1 MKRAPGEREDQ
12 HYRLLGPLSRSEP
25 RAEVWNAHSV
35 REFLQHPNSIP
46 SGPLGLWIQQH
57 GGLARVQQY
66 LREIKLGARQK
77 CLLDAHLDHPDASV
91 DIYCSASG
99 LAKSAFHTQRNA
111 LAEMLANHL
120 NGWHVDETK
129 VLDEQAL
136 IYGNPPAA
144 PELVIGRDHDLRR
157 LKSLIGIANPAS
169 AHSSIQRLTILW
181 GWPGVGKTTLAAVL
195 AHDADI
201 RVAFPDGVLWL
212 SVGQSPNIF
221 AKLSIWARPLGIE
234 AANAQTVDELKGLL
248 RARLRGKRM
257 LFVIDDIWEARD
269 VFNFRLGES
278 QCAMLVTTRV
288 QEVVFH
294 LEPPPHNARI
304 YPLSVLDGDR
314 GVEILFRLAPTVV
327 ATYPDKSRELV
338 GALEGLPLALR
349 VAGLLLNAEAKIGLD
364 MFGLLGDLINGVKI
378 MDAPVPPELATLMEE
393 VPSTV
398 AALLQRSLTYL
409 PPRTQACFARLGALA
424 PEPATFA
431 LDAMRDVWELADP
444 IPMVRELV
452 GRGLLEPVGEQRF
465 HMHAVLHK
473 LANSLLRE

>member
-1 MKRAPGEREDQ
+1 MTRAPRDREDPE
-12 HYRLLGPLSRSEP
+12 YRLPSTLSRSEP
-25 RAEVWNAHSV
+25 RAEVWNARSI
-35 REFLQHPNSIP
+35 REFLHHPNSMP
-46 SGPLGLWIQQH
+46 MGALGRWIHQH
-57 GGLARVQQY
+57 GGLASVRQY
-66 LREIKLGARQK
+66 LRAIQLGERQK
-77 CLLDAHLDHPDASV
+77 RLLDAHLDHPDASV
-91 DIYCSASG
+91 DMYCSASG
-99 LAKSAFHTQRNA
+99 LAKSAFHNQRNA

-120 NGWHVDETK
+120 NAWRGDEPEA
-129 VLDEQAL
+129 LDEQAL

-144 PELVIGRDHDLRR
+144 PELVIGRDHDLHGIKR
-157 LKSLIGIANPAS
+157 LVGIANPAS
-169 AHSSIQRLTILW
+169 AHSSMQTLTILW

-195 AHDADI
+195 AHDQDI
-201 RVAFPDGVLWL
+201 RVAFHDGVLWL
-212 SVGQSPNIF
+212 SVGQNPNIF

-248 RARLRGKRM
+248 RAKLRGKRM
-257 LFVIDDIWEARD
+257 LLVIDDVWEARD
-269 VFNFRLGES
+269 VFNFRLGECH
-278 QCAMLVTTRV
+278 CAMLITTRV
-288 QEVVFH
+288 QDVVFH

-304 YPLSVLDGDR
+304 YPLPVLDGDP
-314 GVEILFRLAPTVV
+314 GVEILSRLAPTVV

-378 MDAPVPPELATLMEE
+378 IEAPVPPELATLMEE

-398 AALLQRSLTYL
+398 AALLQRSIAYL

-431 LDAMRDVWELADP
+431 LAAMRDVWEMADP
-444 IPMVRELV
+444 IPMVRELI

>member
-1 MKRAPGEREDQ
+1 MTRTPDQREEPQ
-12 HYRLLGPLSRSEP
+12 YRSTREP
-25 RAEVWNAHSV
+25 RGDVWNAQSV
-35 REFLQHPNSIP
+35 KEFLQHPNSIP
-46 SGPLGLWIQQH
+46 PGSLGMWIQQR
-57 GGLARVQQY
+57 GGLASVRQY
-66 LREIKLGARQK
+66 LCRIRLGERQK

-91 DIYCSASG
+91 EIYSAASG
-99 LAKSAFHTQRNA
+99 LAKSAFHSQRNM

-120 NGWHVDETK
+120 NVWHLDDPK
-129 VLDEQAL
+129 VFAEQAL

-144 PELVIGRDHDLRR
+144 PEFVIGRDHDLDRIKR
-157 LKSLIGIANPAS
+157 LIGIANPAS
-169 AHSSIQRLTILW
+169 VHFSTQPLTVLW

-195 AHDADI
+195 AHDQDI

-212 SVGQSPNIF
+212 SVGQNPNIF

-234 AANAQTVDELKGLL
+234 ATNAQTVDELKVLL
-248 RARLRGKRM
+248 RAKLRGKRM
-257 LFVIDDIWEARD
+257 LLVIDDVWEARD

-278 QCAMLVTTRV
+278 QCAMLITTRV

-304 YPLSVLDGDR
+304 YPLSVLDGEG
-314 GVEILFRLAPTVV
+314 GVEILSRLAPTVV
-327 ATYPDKSRELV
+327 SQYPDKSRELV

-364 MFGLLGDLINGVKI
+364 MYGLLGELINGGKI
-378 MDAPVPPELATLMEE
+378 INSPVPPELATLMEE

-398 AALLQRSLTYL
+398 AALLQRSITYL
-409 PPRTQACFARLGALA
+409 PPRIQSCFARLGALA
-424 PEPATFA
+424 PQPATFA
-431 LDAMRDVWELADP
+431 IDAMRDVWEIDDP
-444 IPMVRELV
+444 IPMVRELI

>member
-1 MKRAPGEREDQ
+1 MRRVPGEREDPE
-12 HYRLLGPLSRSEP
+12 HLLLPPRSRSEP
-25 RAEVWNAHSV
+25 RDEVWNAHSV
-35 REFLQHPNSIP
+35 REFLQHPNAIP
-46 SGPLGLWIQQH
+46 AGRLGRWIQQH
-57 GGLARVQQY
+57 GGLASVRHY
-66 LREIKLGARQK
+66 LEALELGERQK
-77 CLLDAHLDHPDASV
+77 RLLDAHLDHPDASV
-91 DIYCSASG
+91 DIYCGAAG
-99 LAKSAFHTQRNA
+99 LARSAFHNQRNA
-111 LAEMLANHL
+111 LAEMLVNHL
-120 NGWHVDETK
+120 NGWQLDEPK

-144 PELVIGRDHDLRR
+144 PELVIGREHDLQGI
-157 LKSLIGIANPAS
+157 KGLIGIGNPAS
-169 AHSSIQRLTILW
+169 AHSSAQPLTILW

-195 AHDADI
+195 AHDPSIKA
-201 RVAFPDGVLWL
+201 AFPDGVLWL
-212 SVGQSPNIF
+212 SVGQNPNIF

-248 RARLRGKRM
+248 RAKLRGKRM
-257 LFVIDDIWEARD
+257 LLVIDDVWEARD

-278 QCAMLVTTRV
+278 QCAMLITTRV

-304 YPLSVLDGDR
+304 YPLSVLDGDG

-327 ATYPDKSRELV
+327 AKYPDKCRELV

-364 MFGLLGDLINGVKI
+364 MFGLLGELINGATI
-378 MDAPVPPELATLMEE
+378 IDAPVPPELATLMEE

-398 AALLQRSLTYL
+398 AALLQRSIAYL

-431 LDAMRDVWELADP
+431 LDAMRDVWEMTDP
-444 IPMVRELV
+444 IPMVRELI

>member
-1 MKRAPGEREDQ
+1 MR
-12 HYRLLGPLSRSEP
+12 RLEP
-25 RAEVWNAHSV
+25 RAEVWNTHSV
-35 REFLQHPNSIP
+35 KEFLQHPTSIP
-46 SGPLGLWIQQH
+46 SGPLGRWIQQC
-57 GGLARVQQY
+57 GGLARVRQY
-66 LREIKLGARQK
+66 LRELQLGERQK
-77 CLLDAHLDHPDASV
+77 RLLDAHLDHPDASV
-91 DIYCSASG
+91 DAYCSASG
-99 LAKSAFHTQRNA
+99 LAKSAFHNQRNA
-111 LAEMLANHL
+111 LAEMLSNHL
-120 NGWHVDETK
+120 NAWHIDDPK

-144 PELVIGRDHDLRR
+144 PELVIGRDQDLEG
-157 LKSLIGIANPAS
+157 LKRVIGIAPLGSAS
-169 AHSSIQRLTILW
+169 SVMQALTILW

-195 AHDADI
+195 AHDHDV

-212 SVGQSPNIF
+212 SVGQNPNIF
-221 AKLSIWARPLGIE
+221 AKLSIWARPLGVD

-257 LFVIDDIWEARD
+257 LLVIDDVWEARD
-269 VFNFRLGES
+269 VFNFRLGECH
-278 QCAMLVTTRV
+278 CAMLITTRV

-294 LEPPPHNARI
+294 LEPVPHNARI
-304 YPLSVLDGDR
+304 YPLSVLNGDR
-314 GVEILFRLAPTVV
+314 GVEILSRLAPTVV
-327 ATYPDKSRELV
+327 ATYPDKCRELV

-364 MFGLLGDLINGVKI
+364 MFGLLRDLINGVKI
-378 MDAPVPPELATLMEE
+378 IDAPVPPELGALMEE

-398 AALLQRSLTYL
+398 AALLQRSISYL
-409 PPRTQACFARLGALA
+409 PPQTQACFARLGALA

-444 IPMVRELV
+444 IPMVRELI